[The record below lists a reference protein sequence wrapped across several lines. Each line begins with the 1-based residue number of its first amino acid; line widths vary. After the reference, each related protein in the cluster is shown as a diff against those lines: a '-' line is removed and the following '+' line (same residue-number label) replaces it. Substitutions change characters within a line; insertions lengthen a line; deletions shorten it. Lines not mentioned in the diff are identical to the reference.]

1 MKTLITQNLLKFTLS
16 ALLFA
21 VIFRFSLST
30 SIANKMVVG
39 VLLTA
44 LFYALL
50 MWFSGYYFG
59 KKDYEQLP
67 IYDIGFR
74 FHLVTYLTHNIVSVV
89 WFKIGFE
96 SRYENMSIIYTT
108 ALIWSVFLIMHF
120 LYYLSARK
128 SSIKNLKKNELF
140 E

>member
-1 MKTLITQNLLKFTLS
+1 
-16 ALLFA
+16 
-21 VIFRFSLST
+21 
-30 SIANKMVVG
+30 
-39 VLLTA
+39 
-44 LFYALL
+44 
-50 MWFSGYYFG
+50 
-59 KKDYEQLP
+59 LP